1 MSKQHLYKSTLN
13 SHKKLLVV
21 GELNI
26 DLILN
31 QIEGFPKIGTE
42 ITAGNMN
49 FTLGSSSAI
58 MASNCAALGVDTSF
72 CGMLGEDDFGRFIL
86 QELKN
91 KSVDTK
97 LIKQTSQEKTGI
109 TVVMNY
115 EQDRANVTY
124 CGAMD
129 ILTVESIPWEQLEG
143 FSHLHLS
150 NFFLQKGIRKQVV
163 EIFRRAKG
171 IGLTT
176 SLDMQWD
183 PENKWDFDYKTCL
196 PYVDIFLPNEA
207 ELKAL
212 TGITD
217 VEKAISHLKPYLNIL
232 ALKRGNEGG
241 KVVSGDAEIEVP
253 PFLNKTFADAIGAGD
268 SFNAGFIEKY
278 LEGGSLQ
285 ECLENANLVGSLST
299 TAPGGTGAF
308 SSLSEIQQKKEQIR
322 QGQF

>member
-1 MSKQHLYKSTLN
+1 MSKQNPYKSTSN
-13 SHKKLLVV
+13 SHNKLLVV

-72 CGMLGEDDFGRFIL
+72 CGMLGQDDFGRFIL
-86 QELKN
+86 EELQK
-91 KSVDTK
+91 KKVDTR
-97 LIKQTSQEKTGI
+97 LIKQTQKEKTGI

-129 ILTVESIPWEQLEG
+129 MLSVDNIPWDQ
-143 FSHLHLS
+143 FQDYNHMHLS
-150 NFFLQKGIRKQVV
+150 NFFLQKGIRNQVV
-163 EIFRRAKG
+163 EIFKRAKEL
-171 IGLTT
+171 GLTT

-212 TGITD
+212 TKIDD
-217 VEKAISHLKPYLNIL
+217 VEKAINHLKPYLNIL
-232 ALKRGNEGG
+232 ALKRGDKGG
-241 KVVSGDAEIEVP
+241 KVVFGDTEIEVP
-253 PFLNKTFADAIGAGD
+253 PFLNQTFADAIGAGD

-278 LEGGSLQ
+278 LQGGSLQ
-285 ECLENANLVGSLST
+285 ECLVNANLIGSLST

-308 SSLSEIQQKKEQIR
+308 SSPEEIQQKKEQIR